1 MVPLEAVFDGRM
13 SWGEAFDL
21 TMVLVTDPSSRV
33 GAALAGWQYPLSV
46 EAMALGAQPKK
57 VPQVGNQE
65 RVMAALR
72 AAGHGR
78 DDEVAD
84 VIQIR
89 PA

>member
-1 MVPLEAVFDGRM
+1 M

-33 GAALAGWQYPLSV
+33 GSALAGWQYPLSV

-57 VPQVGNQE
+57 VARVADQD
-65 RVMAALR
+65 RVMRALR

-78 DDEVAD
+78 DDEPEFQVAT
-84 VIQIR
+84 
-89 PA
+89 